1 MIYNEDCFDTMKRLH
16 NQIDIVLTSPPY
28 NTSKKIHTKKAFDNY
43 DCRYDEFS
51 DFRTSHKSILIGQSN
66 YLMSMIRF

>member
-28 NTSKKIHTKKAFDNY
+28 NTSKKIHTKKAFDN
-43 DCRYDEFS
+43 F
-51 DFRTSHKSILIGQSN
+51 Q
-66 YLMSMIRF
+66 